1 MTEKQELLLQLFRE
15 VDAICK
21 KHNLRYVMAGGTL
34 IGVLRN
40 EGFIPW
46 DDDVDIYMPKSDW
59 DKFVEICKTEMPDN
73 RAIYCS
79 DVDRT
84 SPNSFPRYGSTDTCS
99 IHKHQIIG
107 DDKAGE
113 IIDVLTLD
121 PIPDDDREY
130 EKYRTYMMIYTDLI
144 NISMVVGAR
153 WEISAWKYLYWLFR
167 YKFFGKDRTL
177 KKLEKLMFSYKEEEC
192 SRYAM
197 RWGGCPFLFDKDMMF
212 PVKYMDFEGEK
223 VMVPH
228 RVSDYLIWH
237 YGDEWSYIPPH
248 GERESHE
255 SIYVPGAN
263 YQEIRDEYMPRISRG
278 RIRRQMTFR
287 KFYCLLMAKKDHKL
301 DVERNR
307 IRAEAAAKDLEA
319 RLLRSERSL
328 ETLLAEK
335 RFDVLNE
342 IFDNYYKIQLS
353 AEFIG
358 REDYNGIRP
367 FYHPTLIRTE
377 DGTFQA
383 AMLTLIYTERVSKAY
398 RMYEVRRKMDYITPE
413 MEQTVE
419 DIRAFRKA
427 ASLYEFHEKK
437 EAEAIVDDLLKKYPD
452 APGFIKFKCRFVME
466 RLEEV
471 KDFSEAEKFLA
482 YCLKHFPQDGYFI
495 KYKGDL
501 LWKKGLQNEAMEKY
515 ALARETT
522 NNGIVH
528 LELDK
533 FLQDKK
539 TQVISQCRKLLE
551 ARHKSEASV
560 YMELWKKL
568 LPEDTE
574 IDGAFYLAKVSV
586 VRTKAKLEE
595 LVKELY
601 LKIGI
606 SGKIEKKPLSEE
618 MLYREA
624 LTLAW
629 KRFGYPEVLA
639 DCRTRFLCTDEVS
652 DMEYLAEEVR
662 SYLVHKQWQGETWK
676 LLGDIRRKQGQ
687 TKEAFENY
695 FKALEHMQHPY
706 LKTELA
712 GIFLRDLYNGSKRSA
727 FFAKKSDVS
736 EFLDVWLYKYKSQ
749 ENIQELLKKIM

>member
-1 MTEKQELLLQLFRE
+1 
-15 VDAICK
+15 
-21 KHNLRYVMAGGTL
+21 
-34 IGVLRN
+34 
-40 EGFIPW
+40 
-46 DDDVDIYMPKSDW
+46 
-59 DKFVEICKTEMPDN
+59 
-73 RAIYCS
+73 
-79 DVDRT
+79 
-84 SPNSFPRYGSTDTCS
+84 
-99 IHKHQIIG
+99 
-107 DDKAGE
+107 
-113 IIDVLTLD
+113 
-121 PIPDDDREY
+121 
-130 EKYRTYMMIYTDLI
+130 
-144 NISMVVGAR
+144 
-153 WEISAWKYLYWLFR
+153 
-167 YKFFGKDRTL
+167 
-177 KKLEKLMFSYKEEEC
+177 
-192 SRYAM
+192 
-197 RWGGCPFLFDKDMMF
+197 
-212 PVKYMDFEGEK
+212 
-223 VMVPH
+223 
-228 RVSDYLIWH
+228 
-237 YGDEWSYIPPH
+237 
-248 GERESHE
+248 
-255 SIYVPGAN
+255 
-263 YQEIRDEYMPRISRG
+263 
-278 RIRRQMTFR
+278 
-287 KFYCLLMAKKDHKL
+287 
-301 DVERNR
+301 
-307 IRAEAAAKDLEA
+307 
-319 RLLRSERSL
+319 
-328 ETLLAEK
+328 
-335 RFDVLNE
+335 
-342 IFDNYYKIQLS
+342 
-353 AEFIG
+353 
-358 REDYNGIRP
+358 
-367 FYHPTLIRTE
+367 
-377 DGTFQA
+377 
-383 AMLTLIYTERVSKAY
+383 
-398 RMYEVRRKMDYITPE
+398 
-413 MEQTVE
+413 
-419 DIRAFRKA
+419 
-427 ASLYEFHEKK
+427 
-437 EAEAIVDDLLKKYPD
+437 
-452 APGFIKFKCRFVME
+452 ME

-586 VRTKAKLEE
+586 VRTKAELEE

-736 EFLDVWLYKYKSQ
+736 EFLDVWLDKYKSQ
-749 ENIQELLKKIM
+749 ENIQ